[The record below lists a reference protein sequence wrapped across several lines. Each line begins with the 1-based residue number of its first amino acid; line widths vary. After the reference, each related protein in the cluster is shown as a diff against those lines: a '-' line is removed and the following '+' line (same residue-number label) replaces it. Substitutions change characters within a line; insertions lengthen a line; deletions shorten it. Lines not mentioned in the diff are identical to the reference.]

1 MCLSDK
7 TLDYKFFS
15 VPRPSPYVL
24 AEPQIQA
31 SAVNDALQGEN
42 SLKASAL
49 VFFSCGLCAKASS
62 SISSSSSQGQNLFA
76 LFYSLLKNE

>member
-15 VPRPSPYVL
+15 VPLSVL

-42 SLKASAL
+42 SLKASSAL

-62 SISSSSSQGQNLFA
+62 SISSSSQGQNLFA

>member
-24 AEPQIQA
+24 AKPQIQA

-42 SLKASAL
+42 SLKASSAL

-62 SISSSSSQGQNLFA
+62 SISSSSQGQNLFA

>member
-1 MCLSDK
+1 MCLSDT

-15 VPRPSPYVL
+15 VPSPYVL
-24 AEPQIQA
+24 AKPQIQA

-42 SLKASAL
+42 SLKASSAL
-49 VFFSCGLCAKASS
+49 VFFSCGLCAKAASS
-62 SISSSSSQGQNLFA
+62 SISSSSQGQNLFA

>member
-15 VPRPSPYVL
+15 VPLSVL

>member
-15 VPRPSPYVL
+15 VPLSVL

-42 SLKASAL
+42 SLKASSAL
-49 VFFSCGLCAKASS
+49 VFFSCGLCAKAASS
-62 SISSSSSQGQNLFA
+62 SISSSSQGQNLFA